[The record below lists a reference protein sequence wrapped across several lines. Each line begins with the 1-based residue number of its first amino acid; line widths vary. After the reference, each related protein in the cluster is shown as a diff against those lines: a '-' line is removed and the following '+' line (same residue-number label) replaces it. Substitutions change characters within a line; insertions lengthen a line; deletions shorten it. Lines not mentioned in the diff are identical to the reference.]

1 MKRKTYLIL
10 TSTFFALI
18 VGIFGYFYFSHPQA
32 EEEFTGDF
40 GSENN
45 HYRNTE
51 TKNLSPYAIF
61 GDSSFVLMTEE
72 ERTGKHTLE
81 IPNHLKNEK
90 VKKFT
95 FDYRTGVVKLY
106 DKENKLITEF
116 KTSPNQIMRFL
127 RPDRYADKYPSLSP
141 YNFVANNP
149 IRFTDPTGDTIVYD
163 ANLSKEQVAG
173 LQSAFGFLSQNSKA
187 FAEVFNGLNTS
198 NNIYTIT
205 IGQTSGNV
213 DGQYKPNGKST
224 GGVLTFQSMES
235 AGRVSTTVEE
245 VFHAFQDDVKP
256 SVYPGVSTSN
266 IEFESKV
273 FKYIVYDD
281 LINSNPNSPPVVP
294 FVNETGFANMDNDYI
309 FGNQPLMDAKGNL
322 NLSSQNLQSPAFQQ
336 YYQQNLNTFVQAY
349 RSLGIPAPT
358 YTANPSSHGPNAIIK
373 VQKAI
378 GR

>member
-1 MKRKTYLIL
+1 MKRKIYLIL
-10 TSTFFALI
+10 GITVFALI
-18 VGIFGYFYFSHPQA
+18 GILGYFHFSQPQT
-32 EEEFTGDF
+32 EKEFTGDF

-61 GDSSFVLMTEE
+61 GDSSFVLMTEA

-81 IPNHLKNEK
+81 IPNHLKSQK

-95 FDYRTGVVKLY
+95 FDYRTGIVKLY
-106 DKENKLITEF
+106 DKQNKLITEF

-127 RPDRYADKYPSLSP
+127 RPDRYAEKYPDLSP

-149 IRFTDPTGDTIVYD
+149 IRYTDPTGDTIVYD
-163 ANLSKEQVAG
+163 ANLSKEQIAG
-173 LQSAFGFLSQNSKA
+173 LQGAFGFLSQNSKA
-187 FAEVFNGLNTS
+187 FANVFNGLHS
-198 NNIYTIT
+198 SSNIYTIT
-205 IGQTSGNV
+205 IGQTTGNV

-224 GGVLTFQSMES
+224 GGVITFQSIES
-235 AGRVSTTVEE
+235 AGRTSTTVEE

-256 SVYPGVSTSN
+256 TEYAGVSSSN

-273 FKYIVYDD
+273 FKYIVNND
-281 LINSNPNSPPVVP
+281 LMQSNPNYNPL
-294 FVNETGFANMDNDYI
+294 VNETGFADMDNDYI

-322 NLSSQNLQSPAFQQ
+322 NLSSQNMQSSSFQT
-336 YYQQNLNTFVQAY
+336 YYQKNLRTFIQAY
-349 RSLGIPAPT
+349 KDAGVTAPT
-358 YTANPSSHGPNAIIK
+358 YTRDPSSHGPNAIIR

-378 GR
+378 GN